1 MNVYGML
8 CIYNKKLFI
17 SSIKKGIPATIDN
30 SEWST
35 LIINGKGLVLLN
47 NQPTDNSNSIEGI
60 EIQSNSNAIIK
71 ILVIKI
77 FFNFIPL
84 KSIQKVT
91 NFSF

>member
-1 MNVYGML
+1 ML

-17 SSIKKGIPATIDN
+17 SPMKKGIPASIDN

-60 EIQSNSNAIIK
+60 EIQSNKNGQMK
-71 ILVIKI
+71 ILVIKMY
-77 FFNFIPL
+77 FNYI
-84 KSIQKVT
+84 
-91 NFSF
+91 